1 MSIPDP
7 DQSSL
12 LTKILT
18 TILILPKLII
28 LAVFWLFTVGGG
40 CLVQIGAMVS
50 RRYGCMGHHF
60 MGIWVLIEQRG
71 ISMQY
76 LVRISE

>member
-1 MSIPDP
+1 MSIPHP
-7 DQSSL
+7 DQSSI

-40 CLVQIGAMVS
+40 CLVQIGAMVIGGIVVWCIIS
-50 RRYGCMGHHF
+50 WVFGC
-60 MGIWVLIEQRG
+60 
-71 ISMQY
+71 
-76 LVRISE
+76 

>member
-7 DQSSL
+7 DQSSI

-40 CLVQIGAMVS
+40 CLAQIGL
-50 RRYGCMGHHF
+50 
-60 MGIWVLIEQRG
+60 W
-71 ISMQY
+71 
-76 LVRISE
+76 

>member
-7 DQSSL
+7 DQSSI

-28 LAVFWLFTVGGG
+28 LAVFWIFTVGGG
-40 CLVQIGAMVS
+40 CLAQIGAMVIGGMVVWGIIS
-50 RRYGCMGHHF
+50 WVFGC
-60 MGIWVLIEQRG
+60 
-71 ISMQY
+71 
-76 LVRISE
+76 